1 MIFNETHV
9 EVPATVLGI
18 LQYGLL
24 MAASLVFELII
35 LWVVGTIIL
44 MISAFGLAHIW
55 AGVSGDHSVVQ
66 AWPKAVSNTSVRLAR
81 QGLKWLAHGL
91 RLGTVWI
98 VTTLVIPGVRAFVAW
113 LRRAIPRLWRATCT
127 FARASFAQVDA
138 WLTSFSNWLRA

>member
-1 MIFNETHV
+1 MIFHQTHV

-18 LQYGLL
+18 LQYGLIV
-24 MAASLVFELII
+24 AASLAFELII
-35 LWVVGTIIL
+35 LWAMGTIVL

-55 AGVSGDHSVVQ
+55 AGVSGDHSVIR
-66 AWPKAVSNTSVRLAR
+66 AWPKAVSNTSVKLAR

-98 VTTLVIPGVRAFVAW
+98 VTTLVAW
-113 LRRAIPRLWRATCT
+113 LRRAIPHLWRATCA
-127 FARASFAQVDA
+127 FARACFARVDA